1 MCHLFGNGNLSKRI
15 EWRIMTPIIAV
26 RTALRFL
33 TRIPFPG
40 PHADSEEEFA
50 WSVTWYP
57 AIGLLI
63 GSIGAVLCQ
72 GCLWLGLPNSFSAII
87 IWATLITLTGALHED
102 GFADA
107 ADAIGGGKSIQKR
120 LEIMKDSLIGTF
132 GGIALVVLFS
142 WRIATLN
149 NIEMAYCPRF

>member
-1 MCHLFGNGNLSKRI
+1 
-15 EWRIMTPIIAV
+15 MTPIIAV

-33 TRIPFPG
+33 TRSVPG

-120 LEIMKDSLIGTF
+120 LEIMKDSRIGTF
-132 GGIALVVLFS
+132 GGIALWYCFRGALP
-142 WRIATLN
+142 LN
-149 NIEMAYCPRF
+149 NIEMAYWPAF